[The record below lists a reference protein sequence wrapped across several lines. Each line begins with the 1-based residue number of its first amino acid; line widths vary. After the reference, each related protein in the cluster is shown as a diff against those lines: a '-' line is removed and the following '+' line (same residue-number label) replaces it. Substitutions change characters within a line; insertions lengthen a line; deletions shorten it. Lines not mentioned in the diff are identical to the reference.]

1 MVPSLCKLKALLENT
16 VLMSKSNITNLMY
29 LYLNPLEIGIKK
41 KFSFDFFLSSHCH
54 PGLILSGYLKGY
66 QAQVAYN

>member
-1 MVPSLCKLKALLENT
+1 
-16 VLMSKSNITNLMY
+16 MY

-41 KFSFDFFLSSHCH
+41 KISFDFFLSIIGYWG
-54 PGLILSGYLKGY
+54 GLILSGYLKGY

>member
-1 MVPSLCKLKALLENT
+1 
-16 VLMSKSNITNLMY
+16 MY

-41 KFSFDFFLSSHCH
+41 KFSYDFFLSSHCH
-54 PGLILSGYLKGY
+54 SGLILYGYLKGY